1 MSPDERDAGYL
12 WDMLEAARETRELTA
27 GMSLETLLSDMR
39 SRRALERTLELIG
52 EAASRVSAHMRARQA
67 AIAWTAIIGQ
77 RNVIAHRYA
86 AIDYGLLF
94 TTVTTDLPAL
104 IENLER
110 IVDQLERGNGETP

>member
-27 GMSLETLLSDMR
+27 GMTLELLLSDLR

-52 EAASRVSAHMRARQA
+52 EAASRVSASMRARQA
-67 AIAWTAIIGQ
+67 AIPWTAIIGQ

-94 TTVTTDLPAL
+94 TTVTTDLSAL

-110 IVDQLERGNGETP
+110 IVDGLGGGDGAP